1 MKTKLVAIAL
11 LSATA
16 STVAFYPGY
25 QAMLAGNT
33 PLVDINPIGQPV
45 IDPIS
50 NVRPLV
56 EVVFALDTTGSM
68 SGLIN
73 AAKEKIW
80 SIATTLAS
88 AQPAPEIRI
97 GLVAYRDRGDAYVTR
112 TVDLSDDLDS
122 VYASL
127 MDLRAQGGG
136 DGPESV
142 NQALHEAVQ
151 NISWSQDRN
160 AYQVVFLVGDA
171 PPHMDY
177 QDDIKYPQTIATA
190 QNKGIKI
197 NAVQCGKNSRT
208 TREWQTIAQLGEGS
222 YLSVEQTGSA
232 VAIAT
237 PHDEQLARLS
247 AELDD
252 TRLYYGTATEKEMG
266 QRKVDASDK
275 LHTAATVESRARRA
289 TFNASK
295 SGKDNFLGDSEL
307 VDAVASGRVDMDS
320 IDQEVLPESMQAMA
334 PREQKALIAEKSK
347 RRKDLQGQIVALTE
361 KRSDYLRQKV
371 EESGGAEESLDH
383 KIYSVV
389 RKQAAEKGLQ
399 YKAGSLSY

>member
-1 MKTKLVAIAL
+1 MKTKLIALAL
-11 LSATA
+11 LSTTATA
-16 STVAFYPGY
+16 VALYPKY
-25 QAMLAGNT
+25 QAIQANNAQPLDMNMLAQSTN
-33 PLVDINPIGQPV
+33 
-45 IDPIS
+45 DPIS
-50 NVRPLV
+50 NQRPLV

-80 SIATTLAS
+80 SLATTLAS
-88 AQPAPEIRI
+88 AQPAPVIRI
-97 GLVAYRDRGDAYVTR
+97 GLVAYRDRGDTYVTR
-112 TVDLSDDLDS
+112 KVDLSDDLDS

-151 NISWSQDRN
+151 DISWSQDPN
-160 AYQVVFLVGDA
+160 AYKVVFLVGDA

-177 QDDIKYPQTIATA
+177 QDDIKYPQTITTA
-190 QNKGIKI
+190 QKKGIKI
-197 NAVQCGKNSRT
+197 NAVQCGQNSLT
-208 TREWQTIAQLGEGS
+208 SREWQTIAQLGDGS
-222 YLSVEQTGSA
+222 YLSVEQAGNA

-252 TRLYYGTATEKEMG
+252 TRLYYGTIAEKAKSRG
-266 QRKVDASDK
+266 KVDASDK
-275 LHTAATVESRARRA
+275 LHAASSIESRARRA
-289 TFNASK
+289 TFNAST
-295 SGKDNFLGDSEL
+295 SGKDNFLGEGEL
-307 VDAVASGRVDMDS
+307 VDAVSSGRVDIDS
-320 IDQEVLPESMQAMA
+320 IEQKALPQSMQAMA
-334 PREQKALIAEKSK
+334 AQEKKALIAEKSK
-347 RRKDLQGQIVALTE
+347 RRKELQDQIKVLTA
-361 KRSDYLRQKV
+361 KRSNYLRQKV

-389 RKQAAEKGLQ
+389 REQAATKGLH
-399 YKAGSLSY
+399 YKSGALDY

>member
-1 MKTKLVAIAL
+1 MKTKLLAIAL
-11 LSATA
+11 LTVTA
-16 STVAFYPGY
+16 STVAFYPRY
-25 QAMLAGNT
+25 QAIQANNT
-33 PLVDINPIGQPV
+33 SFVDTVPITQPV
-45 IDPIS
+45 TDPIS
-50 NVRPLV
+50 NARPLV

-80 SIATTLAS
+80 SIANTLAS
-88 AQPAPEIRI
+88 TQPAPEIRI
-97 GLVAYRDRGDAYVTR
+97 GLVAYRDRGDTYVTR
-112 TVDLSDDLDS
+112 SVDLSDDLDS

-151 NISWSQDRN
+151 NISWSQDRK

-177 QDDIKYPQTIATA
+177 QDDIKYPQTLAA
-190 QNKGIKI
+190 AREKGITI
-197 NAVQCGKNSRT
+197 NAVQCGQNSRT
-208 TREWQTIAQLGEGS
+208 AREWHTIAQLGDGS

-252 TRLYYGTATEKEMG
+252 TRLYYGTSTEKAIG
-266 QRKVDASDK
+266 QRKKDTSDK
-275 LHTAATVESRARRA
+275 LHAASTVESRARRA
-289 TFNASK
+289 GFNASE

-307 VDAVASGRVDMDS
+307 VDAVTSGRVDMES
-320 IDQEVLPESMQAMA
+320 IDREALPESMQALA
-334 PREQKALIAEKSK
+334 LPEKKALIAEKSK
-347 RRKDLQGQIVALTE
+347 HRKELQEQITNLTQ

-371 EESGGAEESLDH
+371 EESGGAKDSLDH

-389 RKQAAEKGLQ
+389 RKQASAKGLQ
-399 YKAGSLSY
+399 YDADELSY